1 MLGKTDSGKTSSGK
15 TSSGTT
21 STGKSASEN
30 TDSVWMQ
37 EALSEAYKGWE
48 KQEVPVGAVIVHN
61 GEIIARAHN
70 QPISGCNP
78 VAHAEI
84 LVLQQAARALGNYRL
99 VDCDLYVT
107 LEPCTM
113 CAGAIIHSRIR
124 RVIFGACEP
133 KSGAVVSVTQVLDQ
147 PQMNYRVEVTQGVL
161 QDECSEMMSA
171 FFRERRRQKK
181 EERKRLRLC

>member
-1 MLGKTDSGKTSSGK
+1 MTERDD
-15 TSSGTT
+15 
-21 STGKSASEN
+21 N
-30 TDSVWMQ
+30 FWMQ
-37 EALSEAYKGWE
+37 EALREARKGWDM
-48 KQEVPVGAVIVHN
+48 QEVPVGAVVVHN
-61 GEIIARAHN
+61 GELVARAYN

-84 LVLQQAARALGNYRL
+84 LCLQETAKTLGNYRL

-147 PQMNYRVEVTQGVL
+147 SQMNYRVEVTQGVM
-161 QDECSEMMSA
+161 QEECSEMMSA
-171 FFRERRRQKK
+171 FFRERRKTKK
-181 EERKRLRLC
+181 EERNRLRLR